1 MTKAGTSGRNL
12 ASLPLRV
19 GELLQQALQGRY
31 EFVEFLGQGA
41 SSLVFSV
48 RNLALGRFEALKV
61 LFRESAEQVARFRRE
76 AQLVASLHHPHIA
89 TVYAFGEDV
98 GFLWYTMELIEG
110 PSLAQLLR
118 ANGPLE
124 PRLVVQLALPLLDAL
139 EFAHSHGIVHRD
151 IKPAN
156 IMVAPSFKPYL
167 VDFGLARGLGGA
179 ELTQSGIALGTPAYI
194 APEQARGEKPDRR
207 ADIYSFAVTLYE
219 LLSGQRPYPGEDPI
233 QVMVARMTEDP
244 VPLLQVAPACP
255 PELAAVV
262 MKGMAREPEMRYAS
276 AAEMA
281 LALQAAAA
289 FEVLPEPPNGEV
301 LVQARPAPVELAT
314 ARTQLLPRQTS
325 AQRKLPLARLVVLA
339 ALGFVGAVGAF
350 LALRERP
357 SAGNLEG
364 SFPTPTARAVVAA
377 ASSQVTEPPPAPPPS
392 PTATPGRRATP
403 IPLKSLRP
411 VRPPEPLGDTVVP
424 VEGAL
429 ADTCAGVKVAAL
441 VTVAGDGSVKA
452 ARVVQGG
459 GAPCDGEALR
469 TLRGMRWR
477 PAESGEGEPVEASVA
492 VVIEFVTREGHQ

>member
-1 MTKAGTSGRNL
+1 
-12 ASLPLRV
+12 
-19 GELLQQALQGRY
+19 
-31 EFVEFLGQGA
+31 
-41 SSLVFSV
+41 
-48 RNLALGRFEALKV
+48 
-61 LFRESAEQVARFRRE
+61 
-76 AQLVASLHHPHIA
+76 
-89 TVYAFGEDV
+89 
-98 GFLWYTMELIEG
+98 MELIEG

-167 VDFGLARGLGGA
+167 VDFGLAKGLGGA

-194 APEQARGEKPDRR
+194 APEQARGEKPDRL

-219 LLSGQRPYPGEDPI
+219 LLSGQRPYPGDDQI
-233 QVMVARMTEDP
+233 QVVVARMTEDP
-244 VPLLQVAPACP
+244 VPLLQVAPECP
-255 PELAAVV
+255 SELAAVV

-276 AAEMA
+276 AVEMA

-314 ARTQLLPRQTS
+314 ARTQLLPRQTN
-325 AQRKLPLARLVVLA
+325 AQRKLPLARLAVLA

-364 SFPTPTARAVVAA
+364 SFPTPTALAVAAA
-377 ASSQVTEPPPAPPPS
+377 ASSEVTEPPPAPPPS

-424 VEGAL
+424 AEGTL
-429 ADTCAGVKVAAL
+429 ADTCAGVRVAAL
-441 VTVAGDGSVKA
+441 VTVADDGSVKA

-459 GAPCDGEALR
+459 GEPCDGEALR

-477 PAESGEGEPVEASVA
+477 PAESAAGEPVEASVA